1 MFLVAAKL
9 GSFFFFV
16 CLFCFLNSGFRP
28 SINVA
33 RLVVLS
39 ANRVFVFRMQT
50 VLRSHFHFAFYLEVV
65 VLTAR
70 YLILKEIA

>member
-9 GSFFFFV
+9 GSFFCCCCFFG
-16 CLFCFLNSGFRP
+16 FLNSGFRP
-28 SINVA
+28 SITVA